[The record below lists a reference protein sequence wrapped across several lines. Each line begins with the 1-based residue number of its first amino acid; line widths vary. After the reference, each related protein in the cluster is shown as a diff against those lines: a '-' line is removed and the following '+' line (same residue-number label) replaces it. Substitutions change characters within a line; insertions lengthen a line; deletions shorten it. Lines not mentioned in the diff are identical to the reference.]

1 MLQRYFQMFGNLT
14 SRRLGPTAA
23 FVLVGGLI
31 WLALYASATP
41 TPLYDIYQAKW
52 GFSTLVLTLVYAIY
66 PLGVLAALLTVG
78 RISDQIGRRPVL
90 VVALLGLIGADVL
103 FLLADSVGW
112 LFAARGLQG
121 VTTGLALGAAGA
133 ALIDTHPQR
142 DGAKAGL
149 VNGVVSPLG
158 LGLGALVSAVLAQYV
173 AGPLITPFLVL
184 LVLLVIALLGTL
196 ALPEPVT
203 RAAKVRFRPSPP
215 RLPPSVRRP
224 FAVAAL
230 GVLAS
235 WSVGGVYLALGP
247 ALAAELL
254 HSGNHLAGGAAVLA
268 LTIPAALAQLA
279 AHRVDARRAA
289 SWGALALAIGLAL
302 TVASL
307 STGSAALFLATSV
320 ITGAGFGIAFL
331 GALRSLTAAI
341 PETHRAEV
349 MSAFYVVAYGS
360 LAVPAIAA
368 GIVAPSLGL
377 QSTFEVFAG
386 IVALVALTVA
396 VAAARTRP
404 QREPTSADKTLSG
417 SRKASAGVAAR

>member
-1 MLQRYFQMFGNLT
+1 MFGSLT

-52 GFSTLVLTLVYAIY
+52 GFSTLVLTLVYAVY

-78 RISDQIGRRPVL
+78 RISDEIGRRPVL
-90 VVALLGLIGADVL
+90 LAALAGLIGADVL
-103 FLLADSVGW
+103 FLLAGSVEW
-112 LFAARGLQG
+112 LFAARILQG
-121 VTTGLALGAAGA
+121 ITTGLALGAAGA
-133 ALIDTHPQR
+133 ALIDLHPQR

-158 LGLGALVSAVLAQYV
+158 LGLGALVSAFLAQYV
-173 AGPLITPFLVL
+173 AGPLVAPFLVL
-184 LVLLVIALLGTL
+184 GVLLVIGLVGTL
-196 ALPEPVT
+196 GLPEPVT
-203 RAAKVRFRPSPP
+203 RSGPARFRPSAP
-215 RLPPSVRRP
+215 RLPASVRRP
-224 FAVAAL
+224 FAVASL

-254 HSGNHLAGGAAVLA
+254 HSSNHLAGGTAVVA
-268 LTIPAALAQLA
+268 LTIPAAVSQLL
-279 AHRVDARRAA
+279 AHRVDPRRAA
-289 SWGALALAIGLAL
+289 TWGALALAIGLAI

-307 STGSAALFLATSV
+307 STGSAAFFLAASV
-320 ITGAGFGIAFL
+320 ITGAGFGVAFL

-349 MSAFYVVAYGS
+349 MSAFYIVAYGS
-360 LAVPAIAA
+360 LAVPAIGA

-377 QSTFEVFAG
+377 QSTFELFAG
-386 IVALVALTVA
+386 AVALIALAVA
-396 VAAARTRP
+396 VAAGRAKP
-404 QREPTSADKTLSG
+404 QEAASVETTLSG
-417 SRKASAGVAAR
+417 SRNASAGVAAR